1 MNELERQLM
10 ELCVTD
16 EMFVTIFCSSSHKS
30 FVKDILKT
38 VRKFTNSV
46 SIHYVGEMRTA
57 AEVAVGKRRISV
69 G

>member
-1 MNELERQLM
+1 MNELERQLI

-16 EMFVTIFCSSSHKS
+16 EMFVTIFCSTAHKG